1 MLAPL
6 LNGSRYLVIIA
17 VLGSLAAAAALFIYG
32 AAETVSVISHT
43 IAKMDISSKGAK
55 QLALSFIEIVDLFL
69 LGTVLLMI
77 ALGLYELFIDNK
89 LKLPEWLQIRTF
101 DDLKNKLVGVVLVVL
116 AVLFLGH
123 VVASDGSRD
132 LLGLGLAIAAV
143 IAAPLGIGQA
153 GTELLVPSVL
163 GLGLVL
169 AVLSAALPFSLEIE
183 AMRRIPSATF
193 GVMMSL
199 EPAVAALVGLVILAQ
214 SVSLMEVVAI
224 ALVITASAGAVRSAA
239 GARAGSVQP

>member
-1 MLAPL
+1 MLAAL
-6 LNGSRYLVIIA
+6 LNRSRYLVIIA
-17 VLGSLAAAAALFIYG
+17 VLGSLAAAAALFAYG
-32 AAETVSVISHT
+32 AAETFSVISHT

-123 VVASDGSRD
+123 VVAWDGSRD
-132 LLGLGLAIAAV
+132 LLGFGLAIAAV
-143 IAAPLGIGQA
+143 IAALTFFLMASKGGKDPAKAPAKADA
-153 GTELLVPSVL
+153 GT
-163 GLGLVL
+163 
-169 AVLSAALPFSLEIE
+169 AASDPPPK
-183 AMRRIPSATF
+183 A
-193 GVMMSL
+193 
-199 EPAVAALVGLVILAQ
+199 
-214 SVSLMEVVAI
+214 
-224 ALVITASAGAVRSAA
+224 
-239 GARAGSVQP
+239 

>member
-6 LNGSRYLVIIA
+6 LNGSRYMVIIA

-123 VVASDGSRD
+123 VVAWDGSRD
-132 LLGLGLAIAAV
+132 LLGLGIAAV
-143 IAAPLGIGQA
+143 IAALTFFLMAAKGGKDAAKPAPKSGPDA
-153 GTELLVPSVL
+153 KDEPNTAPS
-163 GLGLVL
+163 
-169 AVLSAALPFSLEIE
+169 SSSLP
-183 AMRRIPSATF
+183 PS
-193 GVMMSL
+193 
-199 EPAVAALVGLVILAQ
+199 
-214 SVSLMEVVAI
+214 
-224 ALVITASAGAVRSAA
+224 
-239 GARAGSVQP
+239 